1 MNSESLGH
9 AGRNVDAA
17 PKVSF
22 GRRTGIIA
30 KIAGNRNALRRTPR
44 VTLGRSFEAQDRKQ
58 GSRRFG
64 QRQGRVAPKQR
75 GNLFELLDH
84 AEGEVDED
92 VSPPAEFALSAAAAA
107 EPFLADHVTHLA
119 SQRQQA
125 LKHFDGMHPSFSKSP
140 FRGGFAGRIITPR
153 ADGGQ
158 FVSSIPRKR
167 GQEACQHLD
176 TSTKKNPM
184 SRADAQPLSPEARI
198 AALEEQLAA
207 AQKMTALGELV
218 STTTHEFNNVLMTI
232 LNYARMGLRHKDEP
246 TRDKALQKI
255 LDAGQRAA
263 KITSS
268 ILAMARNRSG
278 ELEPTDLAK
287 LIDES
292 LVLLERELS
301 KYRISV
307 ELQIAAVPE
316 AMASG
321 NQIQQ
326 VLLNLLINARQAMPS
341 GGRVTIKL
349 EHDKA
354 AGTVDLTVRD
364 TGSGIPADKLPRIF
378 DRFFTTKSGP
388 DESGKGGTGLGLS
401 TCKSIIDA
409 HHGRI
414 RVQST
419 VGKGTAF
426 LIKLPVAKAA
436 APLPAAVPAISSQL
450 SLAPPAPV
458 HP

>member
-1 MNSESLGH
+1 
-9 AGRNVDAA
+9 
-17 PKVSF
+17 
-22 GRRTGIIA
+22 
-30 KIAGNRNALRRTPR
+30 
-44 VTLGRSFEAQDRKQ
+44 
-58 GSRRFG
+58 
-64 QRQGRVAPKQR
+64 
-75 GNLFELLDH
+75 
-84 AEGEVDED
+84 
-92 VSPPAEFALSAAAAA
+92 
-107 EPFLADHVTHLA
+107 
-119 SQRQQA
+119 
-125 LKHFDGMHPSFSKSP
+125 
-140 FRGGFAGRIITPR
+140 
-153 ADGGQ
+153 
-158 FVSSIPRKR
+158 
-167 GQEACQHLD
+167 
-176 TSTKKNPM
+176 M
-184 SRADAQPLSPEARI
+184 SRADAAPPSPEAQI
-198 AALEEQLAA
+198 AALEQQLAA

-232 LNYARMGLRHKDEP
+232 LNYARMGLRHKDEA

-316 AMASG
+316 ALASG

-349 EHDKA
+349 EHDKT

-378 DRFFTTKSGP
+378 ERFYTTKSGP

-426 LIKLPVAKAA
+426 LIKLPVAKVKPPPSAA
-436 APLPAAVPAISSQL
+436 ATLVLPAN
-450 SLAPPAPV
+450 LAPAASAPAAT
-458 HP
+458 